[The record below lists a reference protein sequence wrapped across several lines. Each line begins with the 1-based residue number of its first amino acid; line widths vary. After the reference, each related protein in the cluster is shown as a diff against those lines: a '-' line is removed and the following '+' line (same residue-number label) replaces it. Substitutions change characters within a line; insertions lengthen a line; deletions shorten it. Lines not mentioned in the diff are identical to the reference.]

1 MICGKPH
8 IFTRE
13 PPGTLRVFAIYF
25 WDSSYLS
32 EKEIMTVHPNSL
44 SRWISAFRLMRIPF
58 SVYLMP
64 VFWMALS
71 LTDGAVPLHAVVV
84 FAIIHLLVY
93 PASNGYNSWHDRDEG
108 SIGGLK
114 TPPRVTKEL
123 FWLVLLFDGLG
134 LILSWLISPL
144 FFAGILVYT
153 LVSKAYSQPT
163 IRLKKYPILSAGVV
177 SVFQG
182 FWMFL
187 TIQVGLGYS
196 TDQLSAPVNVGFAL
210 ISTLFL
216 LGSYPLTQVYQHAED
231 SRRGD
236 KTLSLLLGI
245 NGTFFF
251 ARLVLGLAGLALTV
265 MLILFTGPWNAMVF
279 IIGMIPVLA
288 YFELWFYRVRKDPA
302 EADFE
307 NTMWMNRWSSVSL
320 SLVFIIH
327 LIIRS
332 GWLF

>member
-1 MICGKPH
+1 MITPS
-8 IFTRE
+8 T
-13 PPGTLRVFAIYF
+13 
-25 WDSSYLS
+25 
-32 EKEIMTVHPNSL
+32 SL
-44 SRWISAFRLMRIPF
+44 SDWKSAFRLMRIPF
-58 SVYLMP
+58 SIYLMP

-71 LTDGAVPLHAVVV
+71 LTTLPFTLNALFV
-84 FAIIHLLVY
+84 FLIIHLFVY
-93 PASNGYNSWHDRDEG
+93 PASNGYNSWHDRDES

-114 TPPRVTKEL
+114 QPPRVTSEL
-123 FWLVLLFDGLG
+123 FWLVLLFDTMGLVF
-134 LILSWLISPL
+134 SWLISPL
-144 FFAGILVYT
+144 FFTGILVYM

-187 TIQVGLGYS
+187 TVQVGVGYP
-196 TDQLSAPVNVGFAL
+196 TDRILTPLNLGFAG
-210 ISTLFL
+210 IATLFL

-231 SRRGD
+231 SKRGD
-236 KTLSLLLGI
+236 RTLSLLLGI
-245 NGTFFF
+245 TGTFLFS
-251 ARLVLGLAGLALTV
+251 RIVLGIAGFSLSL
-265 MLILFTGPWNAMVF
+265 LLFLFTGPWNAVVF
-279 IIGMIPVLA
+279 IAGMIPVLA
-288 YFELWFYRVRKDPA
+288 YFELWFSRVRDNHS

-332 GWLF
+332 GWHF